1 MNKKDEYVNLFI
13 KLSFCLQ
20 CMRASCIY
28 RIIKCRRGEGYNPQ
42 TIGARLSFTDAGAL
56 SKKQKSST
64 YILQTSQNAV
74 TGT

>member
-42 TIGARLSFTDAGAL
+42 TIGTRLSFTEEADVL
-56 SKKQKSST
+56 SKKQKKFDIYSR
-64 YILQTSQNAV
+64 YITNF
-74 TGT
+74 

>member
-1 MNKKDEYVNLFI
+1 
-13 KLSFCLQ
+13 
-20 CMRASCIY
+20 MRASCIY

-42 TIGARLSFTDAGAL
+42 TLGARLSFTDAGAL